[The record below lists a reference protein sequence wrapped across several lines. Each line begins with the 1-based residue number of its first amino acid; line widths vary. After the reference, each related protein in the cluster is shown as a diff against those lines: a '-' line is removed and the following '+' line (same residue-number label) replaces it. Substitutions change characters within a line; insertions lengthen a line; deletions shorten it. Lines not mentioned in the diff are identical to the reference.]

1 MMALGDILA
10 ARADNARARGT
21 VEAGTL
27 GTVTVEALP
36 VRELERL
43 MRGAD
48 GDRAVFYAA
57 CRELQGAGAALLR
70 AGKVYRPD
78 QVMAL
83 VSDAE
88 AAKAA
93 EAVRALSGWTGM
105 DGGTVQRTDFP
116 AENTAGDSAGAGK
129 AADTGASSEASDGT
143 ASEAAAHG
151 TDTDK
156 KAAFP
161 AVTSDRRTADIG
173 RSRGQRFDC
182 TADGTDEGAGAGEA
196 ADTGVSSEASDGTA
210 GEAAAHGTDTD
221 KKAAFPAVTSD
232 GRTADNGRSRGQRFD
247 YTADGTDEGAGGQ
260 ASREAEIRPAVVQ
273 VNAEVRRDAV
283 QKKTADAAFRPDTVR
298 EKAGKNA
305 EIRHRSVHG
314 EKAGGQA
321 SCEFLAEYGE
331 PLPPDGKTQVLPEKS
346 PDAPQN
352 VGVSDKMDG
361 SLQKTEREFLSERAA
376 PERGYALGLHESKSE
391 IDGRGGA
398 NLHESESENGAGSGN
413 ALHEGESEIAETLHE
428 NKSENDAKGG
438 KTLHESK
445 SEVTG
450 TLHETTSELAER
462 VARELLDGLRRAAWV
477 R

>member
-105 DGGTVQRTDFP
+105 DGGTAQRTDFP
-116 AENTAGDSAGAGK
+116 AENADS
-129 AADTGASSEASDGT
+129 
-143 ASEAAAHG
+143 
-151 TDTDK
+151 
-156 KAAFP
+156 
-161 AVTSDRRTADIG
+161 
-173 RSRGQRFDC
+173 
-182 TADGTDEGAGAGEA
+182 AGAGEA
-196 ADTGVSSEASDGTA
+196 ADGQDSHE
-210 GEAAAHGTDTD
+210 TD
-221 KKAAFPAVTSD
+221 KK
-232 GRTADNGRSRGQRFD
+232 
-247 YTADGTDEGAGGQ
+247 
-260 ASREAEIRPAVVQ
+260 AEIRPAVVQ
-273 VNAEVRRDAV
+273 VNAEVRREAV

-346 PDAPQN
+346 PDIPQN

-413 ALHEGESEIAETLHE
+413 ALHEGESEITEMLHE
-428 NKSENDAKGG
+428 TESENDATGG
-438 KTLHESK
+438 DPLHESK
-445 SEVTG
+445 SEVTE
-450 TLHETTSELAER
+450 TLHETTSELADR

>member
-27 GTVTVEALP
+27 GTVTIEALP

-105 DGGTVQRTDFP
+105 DGGTAQRTDFP
-116 AENTAGDSAGAGK
+116 AGNTAGDSAGAGK
-129 AADTGASSEASDGT
+129 AADTGA
-143 ASEAAAHG
+143 
-151 TDTDK
+151 
-156 KAAFP
+156 
-161 AVTSDRRTADIG
+161 
-173 RSRGQRFDC
+173 
-182 TADGTDEGAGAGEA
+182 
-196 ADTGVSSEASDGTA
+196 SSEASDGTA

-232 GRTADNGRSRGQRFD
+232 RRAPDNGRSRGQRFD
-247 YTADGTDEGAGGQ
+247 HTADGTDEGAGGQ
-260 ASREAEIRPAVVQ
+260 DSHEADKEAEIRPAVVQ

-376 PERGYALGLHESKSE
+376 PEDGYALGLHESKSE

-398 NLHESESENGAGSGN
+398 NLHESESENGVGSGN
-413 ALHEGESEIAETLHE
+413 ALHEGESEITKTLHE
-428 NKSENDAKGG
+428 TESEFGAERGG
-438 KTLHESK
+438 GLHESK
-445 SEVTG
+445 SERAETM
-450 TLHETTSELAER
+450 HETTSELAER

>member
-105 DGGTVQRTDFP
+105 DGGTAQRTDLP
-116 AENTAGDSAGAGK
+116 AENADSAGAGE
-129 AADTGASSEASDGT
+129 AADTGASSEASDGR
-143 ASEAAAHG
+143 A
-151 TDTDK
+151 
-156 KAAFP
+156 P
-161 AVTSDRRTADIG
+161 
-173 RSRGQRFDC
+173 
-182 TADGTDEGAGAGEA
+182 
-196 ADTGVSSEASDGTA
+196 
-210 GEAAAHGTDTD
+210 
-221 KKAAFPAVTSD
+221 
-232 GRTADNGRSRGQRFD
+232 DNGRSRGQRFD
-247 YTADGTDEGAGGQ
+247 HTADGTDEGAGGQ
-260 ASREAEIRPAVVQ
+260 DSHEADKKAEIRPAVVQ
-273 VNAEVRRDAV
+273 VNAEVRRDVV
-283 QKKTADAAFRPDTVR
+283 QKKSARTSFRPDTVR

-413 ALHEGESEIAETLHE
+413 ALHEGESEITKTLHE
-428 NKSENDAKGG
+428 TESENGAGSG
-438 KTLHESK
+438 NALHESK
-445 SEVTG
+445 SEVTE

>member
-1 MMALGDILA
+1 MMTLGDVLA

-105 DGGTVQRTDFP
+105 DGGTAQRTDFP
-116 AENTAGDSAGAGK
+116 AENADS
-129 AADTGASSEASDGT
+129 
-143 ASEAAAHG
+143 
-151 TDTDK
+151 
-156 KAAFP
+156 
-161 AVTSDRRTADIG
+161 
-173 RSRGQRFDC
+173 
-182 TADGTDEGAGAGEA
+182 AGAGEA
-196 ADTGVSSEASDGTA
+196 ADTGASSVTSDGTA

-221 KKAAFPAVTSD
+221 KKA
-232 GRTADNGRSRGQRFD
+232 
-247 YTADGTDEGAGGQ
+247 
-260 ASREAEIRPAVVQ
+260 EIRPAVVQ
-273 VNAEVRRDAV
+273 INAEVRREAV

-305 EIRHRSVHG
+305 EIRHRSVHE

-391 IDGRGGA
+391 IDGRGEA

-428 NKSENDAKGG
+428 TESENDAAGG
-438 KTLHESK
+438 DPLHESK
-445 SEVTG
+445 SEVTEM
-450 TLHETTSELAER
+450 LHETTSELAER

>member
-1 MMALGDILA
+1 MALGEILA

-21 VEAGTL
+21 VEAGRL

-93 EAVRALSGWTGM
+93 EAVRALSGWTETETNGK
-105 DGGTVQRTDFP
+105 VAEVLP
-116 AENTAGDSAGAGK
+116 AENTDGDS
-129 AADTGASSEASDGT
+129 
-143 ASEAAAHG
+143 
-151 TDTDK
+151 
-156 KAAFP
+156 
-161 AVTSDRRTADIG
+161 
-173 RSRGQRFDC
+173 
-182 TADGTDEGAGAGEA
+182 AGAGEA
-196 ADTGVSSEASDGTA
+196 ADTSASSEASDGTA

-232 GRTADNGRSRGQRFD
+232 GRTADNGRPRGQRFD
-247 YTADGTDEGAGGQ
+247 HTADGTDEGAGGQ
-260 ASREAEIRPAVVQ
+260 DSHETDRKAEIRPAVVQ

-298 EKAGKNA
+298 EKAEKNA

-331 PLPPDGKTQVLPEKS
+331 PLPLDGKTQVLPEKS

-376 PERGYALGLHESKSE
+376 PEDGYALGLHESKSE

-413 ALHEGESEIAETLHE
+413 ALHEGASEITKTLHE
-428 NKSENDAKGG
+428 TESENDAAGG
-438 KTLHESK
+438 DPLHESK
-445 SEVTG
+445 SEITEM
-450 TLHETTSELAER
+450 LHETTSELAER

>member
-57 CRELQGAGAALLR
+57 CRELQGTGAALLR

-105 DGGTVQRTDFP
+105 DGGTAQRTDLP
-116 AENTAGDSAGAGK
+116 AGNTAGDSAGAGK

-143 ASEAAAHG
+143 AGEAAAHG
-151 TDTDK
+151 TETDK

-161 AVTSDRRTADIG
+161 AVTSDRRTAD
-173 RSRGQRFDC
+173 
-182 TADGTDEGAGAGEA
+182 
-196 ADTGVSSEASDGTA
+196 
-210 GEAAAHGTDTD
+210 
-221 KKAAFPAVTSD
+221 
-232 GRTADNGRSRGQRFD
+232 NGRSRGQRFD
-247 YTADGTDEGAGGQ
+247 HTADGTDEGAGGQ
-260 ASREAEIRPAVVQ
+260 DSHETDKKAEIRPDVVQ
-273 VNAEVRRDAV
+273 VNAEVRREAV

-413 ALHEGESEIAETLHE
+413 ALHEGESEITETLHE
-428 NKSENDAKGG
+428 TESENDAKGG

>member
-57 CRELQGAGAALLR
+57 CRELQGVGAALLR
-70 AGKVYRPD
+70 AGKVYCPD

-105 DGGTVQRTDFP
+105 DGGTAQRTDFP
-116 AENTAGDSAGAGK
+116 AENADS
-129 AADTGASSEASDGT
+129 
-143 ASEAAAHG
+143 
-151 TDTDK
+151 
-156 KAAFP
+156 
-161 AVTSDRRTADIG
+161 
-173 RSRGQRFDC
+173 
-182 TADGTDEGAGAGEA
+182 AGAGEA
-196 ADTGVSSEASDGTA
+196 ADTGASSGASDGRA
-210 GEAAAHGTDTD
+210 
-221 KKAAFPAVTSD
+221 P
-232 GRTADNGRSRGQRFD
+232 DNGRSRGQRFD
-247 YTADGTDEGAGGQ
+247 HTADGTDEGADGQ
-260 ASREAEIRPAVVQ
+260 DSHETDKKAEIRPAVVQ
-273 VNAEVRRDAV
+273 EKTEVRREAV

-298 EKAGKNA
+298 EKAEKNA

-331 PLPPDGKTQVLPEKS
+331 PLPLDGKTQVLPEKS

-352 VGVSDKMDG
+352 GGVSDKMDG

-376 PERGYALGLHESKSE
+376 PEDGYALALHESKSE

-413 ALHEGESEIAETLHE
+413 ALHEGESEITETLHE
-428 NKSENDAKGG
+428 TESENDAKGG

>member
-93 EAVRALSGWTGM
+93 EAVCALSGWTGM
-105 DGGTVQRTDFP
+105 DGGTAQRTDFP
-116 AENTAGDSAGAGK
+116 AGNTAGDSAGAGK
-129 AADTGASSEASDGT
+129 
-143 ASEAAAHG
+143 
-151 TDTDK
+151 
-156 KAAFP
+156 
-161 AVTSDRRTADIG
+161 
-173 RSRGQRFDC
+173 
-182 TADGTDEGAGAGEA
+182 A

-210 GEAAAHGTDTD
+210 GEAAAHGTDTN
-221 KKAAFPAVTSD
+221 KKAAFPAVTLD
-232 GRTADNGRSRGQRFD
+232 GRTADNGRSGDLRSEGAGG
-247 YTADGTDEGAGGQ
+247 ADEKAGGQ
-260 ASREAEIRPAVVQ
+260 ASHETDKKAEIRPAVVQ
-273 VNAEVRRDAV
+273 ENAEVRREAV

-321 SCEFLAEYGE
+321 SCEFLAKYGE
-331 PLPPDGKTQVLPEKS
+331 PLSPDGKTQVLPEKS

-391 IDGRGGA
+391 INGRDGA
-398 NLHESESENGAGSGN
+398 SLHESESENGAGSGN
-413 ALHEGESEIAETLHE
+413 ALHEGESEITKTLHE
-428 NKSENDAKGG
+428 TESENGAGSG
-438 KTLHESK
+438 NALHESK
-445 SEVTG
+445 SEVTE

>member
-1 MMALGDILA
+1 MMALGEILA

-93 EAVRALSGWTGM
+93 EAVRALSGWTETETNGKAAE
-105 DGGTVQRTDFP
+105 VLP
-116 AENTAGDSAGAGK
+116 AENTDGDS
-129 AADTGASSEASDGT
+129 
-143 ASEAAAHG
+143 
-151 TDTDK
+151 
-156 KAAFP
+156 
-161 AVTSDRRTADIG
+161 
-173 RSRGQRFDC
+173 
-182 TADGTDEGAGAGEA
+182 AGAGEA
-196 ADTGVSSEASDGTA
+196 ADTGASSEASDGTA
-210 GEAAAHGTDTD
+210 GEAAAHGADTD

-232 GRTADNGRSRGQRFD
+232 GHTADNGRSRGQRFD
-247 YTADGTDEGAGGQ
+247 YTSDGTDEGAGGQ
-260 ASREAEIRPAVVQ
+260 DSHETDKKAEIRPAVVQ

-346 PDAPQN
+346 PNTPQN

-413 ALHEGESEIAETLHE
+413 ALHEGESEITETLHE
-428 NKSENDAKGG
+428 NKSENDAAGG
-438 KTLHESK
+438 NPLHESK
-445 SEVTG
+445 SEVTE
-450 TLHETTSELAER
+450 TLHESESELAER
-462 VARELLDGLRRAAWV
+462 VARELLDGLRRASWV

>member
-1 MMALGDILA
+1 MMTLGDILA

-93 EAVRALSGWTGM
+93 EAVRALSGWTETETNGK
-105 DGGTVQRTDFP
+105 VAEVLP
-116 AENTAGDSAGAGK
+116 AENTDGDS
-129 AADTGASSEASDGT
+129 
-143 ASEAAAHG
+143 
-151 TDTDK
+151 
-156 KAAFP
+156 
-161 AVTSDRRTADIG
+161 
-173 RSRGQRFDC
+173 
-182 TADGTDEGAGAGEA
+182 AGAGEA
-196 ADTGVSSEASDGTA
+196 ADTGASSETSDGTA

-232 GRTADNGRSRGQRFD
+232 GRTADNRRSGDLRS
-247 YTADGTDEGAGGQ
+247 EGAGGADKGAGGQ
-260 ASREAEIRPAVVQ
+260 DSHETDKKAEIRPAVVQ
-273 VNAEVRRDAV
+273 INAEVRREAV

-398 NLHESESENGAGSGN
+398 NLHESESE
-413 ALHEGESEIAETLHE
+413 ITETLHE
-428 NKSENDAKGG
+428 TESENDAAGG
-438 KTLHESK
+438 DPLHESK
-445 SEVTG
+445 SEVTE

>member
-27 GTVTVEALP
+27 GTVTIEALP

-93 EAVRALSGWTGM
+93 EAVRTLSGWTGM
-105 DGGTVQRTDFP
+105 DGGTAQRTDLP
-116 AENTAGDSAGAGK
+116 AGNTAGDSAGAGK
-129 AADTGASSEASDGT
+129 AADTDASSEA
-143 ASEAAAHG
+143 
-151 TDTDK
+151 
-156 KAAFP
+156 
-161 AVTSDRRTADIG
+161 
-173 RSRGQRFDC
+173 
-182 TADGTDEGAGAGEA
+182 
-196 ADTGVSSEASDGTA
+196 
-210 GEAAAHGTDTD
+210 
-221 KKAAFPAVTSD
+221 SD

-247 YTADGTDEGAGGQ
+247 HTADGTDEGAGGQ
-260 ASREAEIRPAVVQ
+260 DSHETDKKAEIRPAVVQ
-273 VNAEVRRDAV
+273 VNAEVRREAV

-305 EIRHRSVHG
+305 EIRHRSVHE

-413 ALHEGESEIAETLHE
+413 ALHEGESEITKTLHE
-428 NKSENDAKGG
+428 TESENDAAGG
-438 KTLHESK
+438 DPLHESK
-445 SEVTG
+445 SEVTE

>member
-93 EAVRALSGWTGM
+93 EAVRARSGWTGTETK
-105 DGGTVQRTDFP
+105 GGAAEVLP
-116 AENTAGDSAGAGK
+116 AENTAGDSAGAGE
-129 AADTGASSEASDGT
+129 AADTGAS
-143 ASEAAAHG
+143 
-151 TDTDK
+151 
-156 KAAFP
+156 F
-161 AVTSDRRTADIG
+161 
-173 RSRGQRFDC
+173 
-182 TADGTDEGAGAGEA
+182 
-196 ADTGVSSEASDGTA
+196 EASDGTA
-210 GEAAAHGTDTD
+210 GEVAAHGTDTD

-232 GRTADNGRSRGQRFD
+232 GRTADNGRSGDLRSEGAGG
-247 YTADGTDEGAGGQ
+247 ADENAGGQ
-260 ASREAEIRPAVVQ
+260 ASREADGAEIRPAVVQ
-273 VNAEVRRDAV
+273 VNAEVRREAV

-298 EKAGKNA
+298 EKAGKKA

-376 PERGYALGLHESKSE
+376 PEDGYALGLHESKSE

-413 ALHEGESEIAETLHE
+413 ALHEGESEITETLHE
-428 NKSENDAKGG
+428 TESENDATGG
-438 KTLHESK
+438 DPLHESK
-445 SEVTG
+445 SEVTE

>member
-1 MMALGDILA
+1 MMALGEILA

-57 CRELQGAGAALLR
+57 CRELQGTGAALLR

-105 DGGTVQRTDFP
+105 DGGTAQRTDFP
-116 AENTAGDSAGAGK
+116 AENADSAGAGE
-129 AADTGASSEASDGT
+129 AVDTGA
-143 ASEAAAHG
+143 
-151 TDTDK
+151 
-156 KAAFP
+156 
-161 AVTSDRRTADIG
+161 
-173 RSRGQRFDC
+173 
-182 TADGTDEGAGAGEA
+182 
-196 ADTGVSSEASDGTA
+196 SSEASDGTA

-232 GRTADNGRSRGQRFD
+232 RRAPDNGRSRGQRFD
-247 YTADGTDEGAGGQ
+247 HTADGTDEGAGGQ
-260 ASREAEIRPAVVQ
+260 DSHETDKEAEIRPAVVQ
-273 VNAEVRRDAV
+273 VNAEVRREAV

-305 EIRHRSVHG
+305 EIRHRSVHE

-346 PDAPQN
+346 PDASQN

-391 IDGRGGA
+391 INGRDGA
-398 NLHESESENGAGSGN
+398 SLHESESENGAGSGN
-413 ALHEGESEIAETLHE
+413 ALHEGESEITKTLHE
-428 NKSENDAKGG
+428 TESENGAGSG
-438 KTLHESK
+438 NALHESK
-445 SEVTG
+445 SEVTE

>member
-93 EAVRALSGWTGM
+93 EAVRALSGWTETETNGK
-105 DGGTVQRTDFP
+105 VAEVLP
-116 AENTAGDSAGAGK
+116 AENTDGDS
-129 AADTGASSEASDGT
+129 
-143 ASEAAAHG
+143 
-151 TDTDK
+151 
-156 KAAFP
+156 
-161 AVTSDRRTADIG
+161 
-173 RSRGQRFDC
+173 
-182 TADGTDEGAGAGEA
+182 AGAGEA
-196 ADTGVSSEASDGTA
+196 ADTGASSEASDGTA

-247 YTADGTDEGAGGQ
+247 HTADGTDEGAGGQ
-260 ASREAEIRPAVVQ
+260 DSHETEIRPAVVQ
-273 VNAEVRRDAV
+273 VNAEVRREAV
-283 QKKTADAAFRPDTVR
+283 QKKLADAAFRPDTVR

-376 PERGYALGLHESKSE
+376 PEDGYALGLHESKSE

-413 ALHEGESEIAETLHE
+413 ALHEGESEITETLHE
-428 NKSENDAKGG
+428 NKSENDAAGG
-438 KTLHESK
+438 DPLHESK
-445 SEVTG
+445 SEVTE

>member
-57 CRELQGAGAALLR
+57 CRELQGTGAALLR

-93 EAVRALSGWTGM
+93 EAVCALSGWTGM
-105 DGGTVQRTDFP
+105 DGGTAQRTDFP
-116 AENTAGDSAGAGK
+116 AGNTAGDSAGAGK
-129 AADTGASSEASDGT
+129 
-143 ASEAAAHG
+143 
-151 TDTDK
+151 
-156 KAAFP
+156 
-161 AVTSDRRTADIG
+161 
-173 RSRGQRFDC
+173 
-182 TADGTDEGAGAGEA
+182 A

-210 GEAAAHGTDTD
+210 GEAAAHGTDTN
-221 KKAAFPAVTSD
+221 KKAAFPAVTLD
-232 GRTADNGRSRGQRFD
+232 GRTADNGRSGDLRSEGAGG
-247 YTADGTDEGAGGQ
+247 ADEKAGGQ
-260 ASREAEIRPAVVQ
+260 ASHETDKKAEIRPAVVQ
-273 VNAEVRRDAV
+273 ENAEVRREAV
-283 QKKTADAAFRPDTVR
+283 QKKTADAAIRPDTVR

-331 PLPPDGKTQVLPEKS
+331 PLSPDGKTQVLPEKS

-361 SLQKTEREFLSERAA
+361 SLQKTERDFLSERAA

-391 IDGRGGA
+391 INGRDGA
-398 NLHESESENGAGSGN
+398 SLHESESENGAGSGN
-413 ALHEGESEIAETLHE
+413 ALHEGESEITKTLHE
-428 NKSENDAKGG
+428 TESENGAGSG
-438 KTLHESK
+438 NALHESK
-445 SEVTG
+445 SEVTE

>member
-93 EAVRALSGWTGM
+93 EAVRALSGWTETETNGK
-105 DGGTVQRTDFP
+105 VAEVLP
-116 AENTAGDSAGAGK
+116 AENTDGDSAGADE
-129 AADTGASSEASDGT
+129 AADTGA
-143 ASEAAAHG
+143 
-151 TDTDK
+151 
-156 KAAFP
+156 
-161 AVTSDRRTADIG
+161 
-173 RSRGQRFDC
+173 
-182 TADGTDEGAGAGEA
+182 
-196 ADTGVSSEASDGTA
+196 SSEASDGTA

-232 GRTADNGRSRGQRFD
+232 GRTLDNGRSRGQRFD
-247 YTADGTDEGAGGQ
+247 HTADGTGEGAGGQ
-260 ASREAEIRPAVVQ
+260 DSHETDKKAEIRPAVVQ

-391 IDGRGGA
+391 IDGRGEA

-428 NKSENDAKGG
+428 TESENDAAGG
-438 KTLHESK
+438 DPLHESK
-445 SEVTG
+445 SEVTE

>member
-93 EAVRALSGWTGM
+93 EAVCALSGWTGM
-105 DGGTVQRTDFP
+105 DGGTAQRTDFP
-116 AENTAGDSAGAGK
+116 AGNTAGDSAGAGK
-129 AADTGASSEASDGT
+129 
-143 ASEAAAHG
+143 
-151 TDTDK
+151 
-156 KAAFP
+156 
-161 AVTSDRRTADIG
+161 
-173 RSRGQRFDC
+173 
-182 TADGTDEGAGAGEA
+182 A

-210 GEAAAHGTDTD
+210 GEAAAHGTDTN
-221 KKAAFPAVTSD
+221 KKAAFPAVTLD
-232 GRTADNGRSRGQRFD
+232 GRTADNGRSGDLRSEGAGG
-247 YTADGTDEGAGGQ
+247 ADEKAGGQ
-260 ASREAEIRPAVVQ
+260 ASHETDKKAEIRPAVVQ
-273 VNAEVRRDAV
+273 ENAEVRREAV

-331 PLPPDGKTQVLPEKS
+331 PLSPDGKTQVLPEKS

-391 IDGRGGA
+391 INGRDGA
-398 NLHESESENGAGSGN
+398 SLHESESENGAGSGN
-413 ALHEGESEIAETLHE
+413 ALHEGESEITKTLHE
-428 NKSENDAKGG
+428 TESENDATGG
-438 KTLHESK
+438 DPLHESK
-445 SEVTG
+445 SEVTE

>member
-57 CRELQGAGAALLR
+57 CRELQGTGAALLR

-93 EAVRALSGWTGM
+93 EAVRALSGWTETETNGK
-105 DGGTVQRTDFP
+105 VAEVLP
-116 AENTAGDSAGAGK
+116 AENTDGDS
-129 AADTGASSEASDGT
+129 
-143 ASEAAAHG
+143 
-151 TDTDK
+151 
-156 KAAFP
+156 
-161 AVTSDRRTADIG
+161 
-173 RSRGQRFDC
+173 
-182 TADGTDEGAGAGEA
+182 AGAGEA
-196 ADTGVSSEASDGTA
+196 ADTGASSEASDGTA

-221 KKAAFPAVTSD
+221 KKAAFPAGASD
-232 GRTADNGRSRGQRFD
+232 GRAPDNGRSRGQRFD
-247 YTADGTDEGAGGQ
+247 HTADGTGEGAGGQ
-260 ASREAEIRPAVVQ
+260 DSHETDKKAEIRPAVVQ

-352 VGVSDKMDG
+352 VGVSDKTDG

-376 PERGYALGLHESKSE
+376 PEDGYALGLHESKSE
-391 IDGRGGA
+391 INGRGGA
-398 NLHESESENGAGSGN
+398 SLHEITSEDDAKGGK
-413 ALHEGESEIAETLHE
+413 ALHEITSEYVEALHE
-428 NKSENDAKGG
+428 NKSENDAAGG
-438 KTLHESK
+438 DPLHESK
-445 SEVTG
+445 SEVTE

>member
-48 GDRAVFYAA
+48 SDRAVFYAA
-57 CRELQGAGAALLR
+57 CRELQGAGATLLR

-93 EAVRALSGWTGM
+93 EAVRALSGWTARAGERGEKAA
-105 DGGTVQRTDFP
+105 DGLP
-116 AENTAGDSAGAGK
+116 AERTVRGSAGADMDAEQLDRDTDK
-129 AADTGASSEASDGT
+129 AAPVGT
-143 ASEAAAHG
+143 ASPAEAEG
-151 TDTDK
+151 TETDK
-156 KAAFP
+156 
-161 AVTSDRRTADIG
+161 RTL
-173 RSRGQRFDC
+173 GQ
-182 TADGTDEGAGAGEA
+182 
-196 ADTGVSSEASDGTA
+196 V
-210 GEAAAHGTDTD
+210 
-221 KKAAFPAVTSD
+221 
-232 GRTADNGRSRGQRFD
+232 
-247 YTADGTDEGAGGQ
+247 
-260 ASREAEIRPAVVQ
+260 SRETEVRPEGVQMAEKVRPDAVQ

-283 QKKTADAAFRPDTVR
+283 QKKTADAAIRPDTVR

-376 PERGYALGLHESKSE
+376 PEDGYALGLHESKSE

-413 ALHEGESEIAETLHE
+413 ALHEGESEITE
-428 NKSENDAKGG
+428 
-438 KTLHESK
+438 
-445 SEVTG
+445 

>member
-93 EAVRALSGWTGM
+93 EAVCALSGWTGM
-105 DGGTVQRTDFP
+105 DGGTAQRTDFP
-116 AENTAGDSAGAGK
+116 AGNTAGDSAGAGK
-129 AADTGASSEASDGT
+129 
-143 ASEAAAHG
+143 
-151 TDTDK
+151 
-156 KAAFP
+156 
-161 AVTSDRRTADIG
+161 
-173 RSRGQRFDC
+173 
-182 TADGTDEGAGAGEA
+182 A

-210 GEAAAHGTDTD
+210 GEAAAHGTDTN
-221 KKAAFPAVTSD
+221 KKAAFPAVTLD

-331 PLPPDGKTQVLPEKS
+331 PLPHDGKTQVLPEKS
-346 PDAPQN
+346 PDVPQN

-398 NLHESESENGAGSGN
+398 DLHESESENDAGSGN
-413 ALHEGESEIAETLHE
+413 ALHEGESEITETLHE
-428 NKSENDAKGG
+428 NKSENGAERGG
-438 KTLHESK
+438 GLHESK
-445 SEVTG
+445 SEVTE

>member
-93 EAVRALSGWTGM
+93 EAVRALSGWTETETNGK
-105 DGGTVQRTDFP
+105 VAEVLP
-116 AENTAGDSAGAGK
+116 AENTDGDS
-129 AADTGASSEASDGT
+129 
-143 ASEAAAHG
+143 
-151 TDTDK
+151 
-156 KAAFP
+156 
-161 AVTSDRRTADIG
+161 
-173 RSRGQRFDC
+173 
-182 TADGTDEGAGAGEA
+182 AGAGEA
-196 ADTGVSSEASDGTA
+196 ADTSASSEASDGTA

-232 GRTADNGRSRGQRFD
+232 GHTADNGRSRGQRFD

-260 ASREAEIRPAVVQ
+260 NSHETDKKAEIRPAVVQ
-273 VNAEVRRDAV
+273 INAEVRRDAV
-283 QKKTADAAFRPDTVR
+283 QKKSADAAFRPDTVR
-298 EKAGKNA
+298 EKEGKNT

-346 PDAPQN
+346 PNTPQN

-361 SLQKTEREFLSERAA
+361 SLQKTERKFLSERAA
-376 PERGYALGLHESKSE
+376 PEDGYALGLHESKSE

-413 ALHEGESEIAETLHE
+413 ALHEGESEITETLHE
-428 NKSENDAKGG
+428 TESENDATGG
-438 KTLHESK
+438 DPLHESK
-445 SEVTG
+445 SEVTE

>member
-1 MMALGDILA
+1 MMALGEILA

-105 DGGTVQRTDFP
+105 DGGTAQRTDLP
-116 AENTAGDSAGAGK
+116 AGNTAGDSAGAGGQ
-129 AADTGASSEASDGT
+129 DSHE
-143 ASEAAAHG
+143 
-151 TDTDK
+151 TDK
-156 KAAFP
+156 K
-161 AVTSDRRTADIG
+161 
-173 RSRGQRFDC
+173 
-182 TADGTDEGAGAGEA
+182 
-196 ADTGVSSEASDGTA
+196 
-210 GEAAAHGTDTD
+210 
-221 KKAAFPAVTSD
+221 
-232 GRTADNGRSRGQRFD
+232 
-247 YTADGTDEGAGGQ
+247 
-260 ASREAEIRPAVVQ
+260 AEIRPAVVQ
-273 VNAEVRRDAV
+273 VNAEVRREAV
-283 QKKTADAAFRPDTVR
+283 QKKSADAAFRPDTVR

-305 EIRHRSVHG
+305 EIRHRSVHE

-376 PERGYALGLHESKSE
+376 PEDGYALGLHESKSE
-391 IDGRGGA
+391 IDGQDGA
-398 NLHESESENGAGSGN
+398 SLHESESENGAGSGN
-413 ALHEGESEIAETLHE
+413 ALHEGESEITKTLHE
-428 NKSENDAKGG
+428 NKSENDAAGG
-438 KTLHESK
+438 DPLHESK
-445 SEVTG
+445 SEVTE

>member
-21 VEAGTL
+21 VEAGAL

-93 EAVRALSGWTGM
+93 EAVRALSGWTETETNGK
-105 DGGTVQRTDFP
+105 VAEVLP
-116 AENTAGDSAGAGK
+116 AENTDGDSAGAGK
-129 AADTGASSEASDGT
+129 AADTGA
-143 ASEAAAHG
+143 
-151 TDTDK
+151 
-156 KAAFP
+156 
-161 AVTSDRRTADIG
+161 
-173 RSRGQRFDC
+173 
-182 TADGTDEGAGAGEA
+182 
-196 ADTGVSSEASDGTA
+196 SSEASDGTA

-247 YTADGTDEGAGGQ
+247 CTADGADENAGGQ
-260 ASREAEIRPAVVQ
+260 DSHETDKKAEIRPAVVQ
-273 VNAEVRRDAV
+273 VNAEVRREAV

-321 SCEFLAEYGE
+321 SYEFLAEYGE

-361 SLQKTEREFLSERAA
+361 SLQKTEREFLSGRAA
-376 PERGYALGLHESKSE
+376 PERGYALGLHENKSE

-413 ALHEGESEIAETLHE
+413 ALHESTSEYAETLHE
-428 NKSENDAKGG
+428 NKSENGSGSGNA
-438 KTLHESK
+438 LHESK
-445 SEVTG
+445 SEVTE

>member
-10 ARADNARARGT
+10 ARADNAHARGT

-105 DGGTVQRTDFP
+105 DGGTAQRTHLP
-116 AENTAGDSAGAGK
+116 EGNTAGDSAGAG
-129 AADTGASSEASDGT
+129 
-143 ASEAAAHG
+143 
-151 TDTDK
+151 
-156 KAAFP
+156 AF
-161 AVTSDRRTADIG
+161 
-173 RSRGQRFDC
+173 
-182 TADGTDEGAGAGEA
+182 
-196 ADTGVSSEASDGTA
+196 SEASDGTA

-232 GRTADNGRSRGQRFD
+232 GRAADNGRSRGQRFD
-247 YTADGTDEGAGGQ
+247 HTADGTDEGAGGQ

-273 VNAEVRRDAV
+273 VNAEVRREAV
-283 QKKTADAAFRPDTVR
+283 QKKTADAAIRPDTVR
-298 EKAGKNA
+298 EKAEKNA

-376 PERGYALGLHESKSE
+376 PEDGYALGLHESKSE

-413 ALHEGESEIAETLHE
+413 ALHEGESEITETLHE
-428 NKSENDAKGG
+428 NKSENDAAGG
-438 KTLHESK
+438 DPLHESK
-445 SEVTG
+445 SEVTE

>member
-57 CRELQGAGAALLR
+57 CRELQGVGAALLR

-105 DGGTVQRTDFP
+105 DGGTAQRTDLP
-116 AENTAGDSAGAGK
+116 AGNTAGDSAGAG
-129 AADTGASSEASDGT
+129 
-143 ASEAAAHG
+143 EAAAHG

-161 AVTSDRRTADIG
+161 AVTSDRRA
-173 RSRGQRFDC
+173 
-182 TADGTDEGAGAGEA
+182 
-196 ADTGVSSEASDGTA
+196 
-210 GEAAAHGTDTD
+210 
-221 KKAAFPAVTSD
+221 P
-232 GRTADNGRSRGQRFD
+232 DNGRSRGQRFD

-260 ASREAEIRPAVVQ
+260 DSHETDKEAEIRPAVVQ
-273 VNAEVRRDAV
+273 VNAEVRREAV

-376 PERGYALGLHESKSE
+376 PEDGYALGLHESKSE

-413 ALHEGESEIAETLHE
+413 ALHEGESEITETLHETESENDATDGDPLHE
-428 NKSENDAKGG
+428 NKSE
-438 KTLHESK
+438 
-445 SEVTG
+445 VTE

>member
-1 MMALGDILA
+1 MMALGEILA

-57 CRELQGAGAALLR
+57 CRELQGTGAALLR

-105 DGGTVQRTDFP
+105 DGGTAQRTDFP
-116 AENTAGDSAGAGK
+116 AENADSAGAGE
-129 AADTGASSEASDGT
+129 AVDTGA
-143 ASEAAAHG
+143 
-151 TDTDK
+151 
-156 KAAFP
+156 
-161 AVTSDRRTADIG
+161 
-173 RSRGQRFDC
+173 
-182 TADGTDEGAGAGEA
+182 
-196 ADTGVSSEASDGTA
+196 SSEASDGTA

-221 KKAAFPAVTSD
+221 KKA
-232 GRTADNGRSRGQRFD
+232 
-247 YTADGTDEGAGGQ
+247 
-260 ASREAEIRPAVVQ
+260 EIRPAVVQ
-273 VNAEVRRDAV
+273 INAEVRREAV

-305 EIRHRSVHG
+305 EIRHRSVHE

-391 IDGRGGA
+391 INGRDGA
-398 NLHESESENGAGSGN
+398 SLHESESENGAGSGN
-413 ALHEGESEIAETLHE
+413 ALHEGESEITKTLHE
-428 NKSENDAKGG
+428 TESENGAGSG
-438 KTLHESK
+438 NALHESK
-445 SEVTG
+445 SEVTE

>member
-93 EAVRALSGWTGM
+93 EVVRALSGWTETETNGK
-105 DGGTVQRTDFP
+105 VAEVLP
-116 AENTAGDSAGAGK
+116 AENTDGGSAGAGE

-143 ASEAAAHG
+143 A
-151 TDTDK
+151 
-156 KAAFP
+156 
-161 AVTSDRRTADIG
+161 
-173 RSRGQRFDC
+173 
-182 TADGTDEGAGAGEA
+182 GE
-196 ADTGVSSEASDGTA
+196 V
-210 GEAAAHGTDTD
+210 AAHGTDTD

-232 GRTADNGRSRGQRFD
+232 GRTADNGRSGDLRSEGAGG
-247 YTADGTDEGAGGQ
+247 ADENAGGQ
-260 ASREAEIRPAVVQ
+260 ASREADGAEIRPAVVQ
-273 VNAEVRRDAV
+273 VNAEVRREAV

-298 EKAGKNA
+298 EKAGKNT

-376 PERGYALGLHESKSE
+376 PEDGYALGLHESKSE

-398 NLHESESENGAGSGN
+398 NLHESESENGAGSGS
-413 ALHEGESEIAETLHE
+413 ALHEGESEITETLHE
-428 NKSENDAKGG
+428 NKSENDATGG
-438 KTLHESK
+438 DPLHESK
-445 SEVTG
+445 SEVTE

>member
-36 VRELERL
+36 VCELERL

-105 DGGTVQRTDFP
+105 DGGTAQRTDLP
-116 AENTAGDSAGAGK
+116 AENADS
-129 AADTGASSEASDGT
+129 
-143 ASEAAAHG
+143 
-151 TDTDK
+151 
-156 KAAFP
+156 
-161 AVTSDRRTADIG
+161 
-173 RSRGQRFDC
+173 
-182 TADGTDEGAGAGEA
+182 AGAGEA
-196 ADTGVSSEASDGTA
+196 ADTSASSVTSDGTA
-210 GEAAAHGTDTD
+210 GEASAHGTDTD

-232 GRTADNGRSRGQRFD
+232 GRTADNGRSGDLRSEG
-247 YTADGTDEGAGGQ
+247 AGGADEGAGGQ
-260 ASREAEIRPAVVQ
+260 DSHETDKKAEIRPAVVQ

-283 QKKTADAAFRPDTVR
+283 QKKSADAAFRPDTVR

-391 IDGRGGA
+391 
-398 NLHESESENGAGSGN
+398 
-413 ALHEGESEIAETLHE
+413 
-428 NKSENDAKGG
+428 
-438 KTLHESK
+438 
-445 SEVTG
+445 VTE

>member
-105 DGGTVQRTDFP
+105 DGGTAQRTDLP
-116 AENTAGDSAGAGK
+116 AGNTAGDSAGAGK
-129 AADTGASSEASDGT
+129 AADTGA
-143 ASEAAAHG
+143 
-151 TDTDK
+151 
-156 KAAFP
+156 
-161 AVTSDRRTADIG
+161 
-173 RSRGQRFDC
+173 
-182 TADGTDEGAGAGEA
+182 
-196 ADTGVSSEASDGTA
+196 SSEASDGTA

-232 GRTADNGRSRGQRFD
+232 RRTADNGRSRGQRFD
-247 YTADGTDEGAGGQ
+247 HTADGTDEGAGGQ
-260 ASREAEIRPAVVQ
+260 DSHETDKKAEIRPAVVQ

-283 QKKTADAAFRPDTVR
+283 QKKSADAAFRPDTVR

-331 PLPPDGKTQVLPEKS
+331 PLPPDAKTQVLPEKS
-346 PDAPQN
+346 PDVPQN

-413 ALHEGESEIAETLHE
+413 ALHEGESEITETLHE
-428 NKSENDAKGG
+428 NKSENDAAGG
-438 KTLHESK
+438 DPLHESK
-445 SEVTG
+445 SEVTE

>member
-1 MMALGDILA
+1 MGTFSA

-105 DGGTVQRTDFP
+105 DGGTAQRTDLP
-116 AENTAGDSAGAGK
+116 AGNTAGDSAGAGE
-129 AADTGASSEASDGT
+129 AADTGA
-143 ASEAAAHG
+143 
-151 TDTDK
+151 
-156 KAAFP
+156 
-161 AVTSDRRTADIG
+161 
-173 RSRGQRFDC
+173 
-182 TADGTDEGAGAGEA
+182 
-196 ADTGVSSEASDGTA
+196 SSEASDGTA

-232 GRTADNGRSRGQRFD
+232 GRTADNGRSGDLRSEGAGG
-247 YTADGTDEGAGGQ
+247 ADENAGGQ
-260 ASREAEIRPAVVQ
+260 ASREADGAEIRPAVVQ
-273 VNAEVRRDAV
+273 VNAEVRREAV

-298 EKAGKNA
+298 EKAGKKA

-331 PLPPDGKTQVLPEKS
+331 PFPPDGKTQVLPEKS

-376 PERGYALGLHESKSE
+376 PEDGYALGLHESK
-391 IDGRGGA
+391 
-398 NLHESESENGAGSGN
+398 SENGAGSGN
-413 ALHEGESEIAETLHE
+413 ALHETESEITETLHE
-428 NKSENDAKGG
+428 NKSENDAAGG
-438 KTLHESK
+438 NPLHESK
-445 SEVTG
+445 SEVSE

>member
-105 DGGTVQRTDFP
+105 DGGTAQRTDLP
-116 AENTAGDSAGAGK
+116 AGNTAGDSAGAGE
-129 AADTGASSEASDGT
+129 AADTGA
-143 ASEAAAHG
+143 
-151 TDTDK
+151 
-156 KAAFP
+156 
-161 AVTSDRRTADIG
+161 
-173 RSRGQRFDC
+173 
-182 TADGTDEGAGAGEA
+182 
-196 ADTGVSSEASDGTA
+196 SSEASDGTA

-221 KKAAFPAVTSD
+221 KKAAFPAEASD
-232 GRTADNGRSRGQRFD
+232 GRAPDNGRSRGQRFD

-260 ASREAEIRPAVVQ
+260 DSHEADKEAEIRPAVVQ
-273 VNAEVRRDAV
+273 VNAEVRREAV

-331 PLPPDGKTQVLPEKS
+331 PFPPDGKTQVLPEKS

-376 PERGYALGLHESKSE
+376 PEDGYALGLHESKSE
-391 IDGRGGA
+391 IDGQDGA
-398 NLHESESENGAGSGN
+398 SLHEITSED
-413 ALHEGESEIAETLHE
+413 
-428 NKSENDAKGG
+428 DAKGG
-438 KTLHESK
+438 KALHESK
-445 SEVTG
+445 SEVTE

>member
-1 MMALGDILA
+1 MMTLGDILA

-105 DGGTVQRTDFP
+105 DGGTAQRTDFP
-116 AENTAGDSAGAGK
+116 AENADS
-129 AADTGASSEASDGT
+129 
-143 ASEAAAHG
+143 
-151 TDTDK
+151 
-156 KAAFP
+156 
-161 AVTSDRRTADIG
+161 
-173 RSRGQRFDC
+173 
-182 TADGTDEGAGAGEA
+182 AGAGEA
-196 ADTGVSSEASDGTA
+196 ADTGASSVTSDGTA

-221 KKAAFPAVTSD
+221 KKA
-232 GRTADNGRSRGQRFD
+232 
-247 YTADGTDEGAGGQ
+247 
-260 ASREAEIRPAVVQ
+260 EIRPAVVQ
-273 VNAEVRRDAV
+273 INAEVRREAV

-305 EIRHRSVHG
+305 EIRHRSVHE

-331 PLPPDGKTQVLPEKS
+331 PLPPNGKTQVLPEKS

-376 PERGYALGLHESKSE
+376 PEDGYALGLHESKSE

-398 NLHESESENGAGSGN
+398 NLHENESENGAGSGK
-413 ALHEGESEIAETLHE
+413 ALHEGESEITETLHE
-428 NKSENDAKGG
+428 TKSENDAAGG
-438 KTLHESK
+438 NPLHESK
-445 SEVTG
+445 SEVTE

>member
-1 MMALGDILA
+1 M
-10 ARADNARARGT
+10 
-21 VEAGTL
+21 
-27 GTVTVEALP
+27 
-36 VRELERL
+36 
-43 MRGAD
+43 
-48 GDRAVFYAA
+48 FYAA

-93 EAVRALSGWTGM
+93 EAVRALSGWTETETNGK
-105 DGGTVQRTDFP
+105 VAEVLP
-116 AENTAGDSAGAGK
+116 AEDTDGDS
-129 AADTGASSEASDGT
+129 
-143 ASEAAAHG
+143 
-151 TDTDK
+151 
-156 KAAFP
+156 
-161 AVTSDRRTADIG
+161 
-173 RSRGQRFDC
+173 
-182 TADGTDEGAGAGEA
+182 AGAGEA
-196 ADTGVSSEASDGTA
+196 ADTGASSEASDGTA
-210 GEAAAHGTDTD
+210 GEAAAHGADTD

-232 GRTADNGRSRGQRFD
+232 GHTADNGRSRGQRFD
-247 YTADGTDEGAGGQ
+247 YTSDGTDEGAGGQ
-260 ASREAEIRPAVVQ
+260 DSHETDKKAEIRPAVVQ

-283 QKKTADAAFRPDTVR
+283 QKKSARTSFRPDTVR

-376 PERGYALGLHESKSE
+376 PEDGYALGLHESKSE

-398 NLHESESENGAGSGN
+398 NLHESESENGAGSGK
-413 ALHEGESEIAETLHE
+413 ALHESKSEYAEALHE
-428 NKSENDAKGG
+428 TESENDAAGG
-438 KTLHESK
+438 DPLHESK
-445 SEVTG
+445 SEVTE

>member
-27 GTVTVEALP
+27 GTGTVEALP

-93 EAVRALSGWTGM
+93 EAVRALSGWTETETNGK
-105 DGGTVQRTDFP
+105 VAEVLP
-116 AENTAGDSAGAGK
+116 AENTDGDSAGAGK
-129 AADTGASSEASDGT
+129 AADTGA
-143 ASEAAAHG
+143 
-151 TDTDK
+151 
-156 KAAFP
+156 
-161 AVTSDRRTADIG
+161 
-173 RSRGQRFDC
+173 
-182 TADGTDEGAGAGEA
+182 
-196 ADTGVSSEASDGTA
+196 SSEASDGTA

-247 YTADGTDEGAGGQ
+247 HTADGTDEGAGGQ
-260 ASREAEIRPAVVQ
+260 DSHET
-273 VNAEVRRDAV
+273 D
-283 QKKTADAAFRPDTVR
+283 KK
-298 EKAGKNA
+298 A

-376 PERGYALGLHESKSE
+376 PEDGYALGLHESKSE

-413 ALHEGESEIAETLHE
+413 ALHEGESEITETLHE
-428 NKSENDAKGG
+428 SESENDAAGG
-438 KTLHESK
+438 DPLHESK
-445 SEVTG
+445 SEVTE

>member
-27 GTVTVEALP
+27 GTVTIEALP

-105 DGGTVQRTDFP
+105 DGGTAQRTDFP
-116 AENTAGDSAGAGK
+116 AGNTAGDSAGAGK
-129 AADTGASSEASDGT
+129 AADTGA
-143 ASEAAAHG
+143 
-151 TDTDK
+151 
-156 KAAFP
+156 
-161 AVTSDRRTADIG
+161 
-173 RSRGQRFDC
+173 
-182 TADGTDEGAGAGEA
+182 
-196 ADTGVSSEASDGTA
+196 SSEASDGTA

-247 YTADGTDEGAGGQ
+247 HTADGTDEGAGGQ
-260 ASREAEIRPAVVQ
+260 DSHEADKEAEIRPAVVQ

-376 PERGYALGLHESKSE
+376 PEDGYALGLHESKSE

-398 NLHESESENGAGSGN
+398 NLHESESENGVGSGN
-413 ALHEGESEIAETLHE
+413 ALHEGESEITKTLHE
-428 NKSENDAKGG
+428 TESEFGAERGG
-438 KTLHESK
+438 GLHESK
-445 SEVTG
+445 SERAETM
-450 TLHETTSELAER
+450 HETTSELAER